1 MAAYLVANID
11 VGDPAAFEEYRKRV
25 PATIAAHGGRYLCR
39 GGAVEVLEGEFNAK
53 RIVVLEFPNVAAV
66 RAWYASPE
74 YQALLPLRE
83 RAAKTMLMM
92 VEGL

>member
-1 MAAYLVANID
+1 MAAYLVANIE
-11 VGDPAAFEEYRKRV
+11 VSDPAAFEEYRKRV

-39 GGAVEVLEGEFNAK
+39 GGVVEVFEGEFDAK
-53 RIVVLEFPNVAAV
+53 RVVILEFPNAAVV

-74 YQALLPLRE
+74 YQELLPLRA

>member
-1 MAAYLVANID
+1 MAAYLVANIE
-11 VGDPAAFEEYRKRV
+11 VSDPAAFEEYRKRV

-39 GGAVEVLEGEFNAK
+39 GGAVEVLEGEFDAK
-53 RIVVLEFPNVAAV
+53 RIVVLEFPSVAAA
-66 RAWYASPE
+66 RTWYASAE
-74 YQALLPLRE
+74 YQELLPLRE